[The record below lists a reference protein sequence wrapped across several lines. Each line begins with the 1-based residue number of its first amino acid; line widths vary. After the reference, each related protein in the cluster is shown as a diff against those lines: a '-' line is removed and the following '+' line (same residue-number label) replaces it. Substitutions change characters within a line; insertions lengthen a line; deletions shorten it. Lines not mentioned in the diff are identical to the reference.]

1 MKFISQHQCMTHKIM
16 HQAESSRVI
25 KILCRG
31 YCLNDHHDYDDK
43 ECMKNSVES
52 QYLDLG
58 SEMVEKKTALSD

>member
-1 MKFISQHQCMTHKIM
+1 M
-16 HQAESSRVI
+16 I